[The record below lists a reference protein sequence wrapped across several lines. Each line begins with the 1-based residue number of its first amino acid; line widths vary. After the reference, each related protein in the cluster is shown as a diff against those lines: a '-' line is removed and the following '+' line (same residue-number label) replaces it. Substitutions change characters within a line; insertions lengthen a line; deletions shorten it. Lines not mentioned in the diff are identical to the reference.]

1 MSSSA
6 DFPSALPADHVDA
19 LPNGTR
25 LGEFEI
31 QGLLGVGGFG
41 MVYRAFDHSLRRPV
55 AIKEYMPSALAG
67 RQQGQQ
73 LSVRT
78 HADEATFQAGLASFI
93 DEARLLARFD
103 HPSLVKVFRFWQENN
118 TAYMVMPLY
127 EGMTLKQARSYMRRP
142 PSEDWLRKLLWSILD
157 ALRVLHDSNTLHR
170 DISPDNIF
178 LQDNGPPVL
187 LDLGAARHA
196 ISEGEM
202 QRQLTAILKVSYAPI
217 EQYAPSADGEPG
229 LPQGPWT
236 DLYSLAAVIYGCLC
250 NDAPLPAT
258 LRLIRDRMVRPAR
271 IAKTVR
277 QQFGVEY
284 SKRFIGAIAHA
295 LALQPAQRPQ
305 TIDAFLDALEMR
317 SPPERWAQFDWRA
330 DLGST
335 WATAPESRQ
344 DLSAT
349 ADLPTRFMDH
359 ATAMEVDFG
368 ATIFAPAPSASDAPA
383 PPEPPPAT
391 STPKAPAFVPERPA
405 PAPARIT
412 PRPGRLRLWAGAGGG
427 LLASALL
434 AGAWWVAQP
443 HSPAPELAPPV
454 AAQVSAEALQA
465 PPALTASD
473 AIGPGEEV
481 LEPQQDAEQTQAPPP
496 SPAAAAAAA
505 SAPLAVARKASS
517 AKAPAAPRPAA
528 SSTTASDAPS
538 PPPAPKPAPAAAP
551 ARGPL
556 EACADS
562 NFLTRPMCL
571 FNECQK
577 PGLAQ
582 HPVCVQER
590 KRYEEEEQRK
600 RLLGHN

>member
-1 MSSSA
+1 M
-6 DFPSALPADHVDA
+6 
-19 LPNGTR
+19 
-25 LGEFEI
+25 
-31 QGLLGVGGFG
+31 
-41 MVYRAFDHSLRRPV
+41 
-55 AIKEYMPSALAG
+55 
-67 RQQGQQ
+67 
-73 LSVRT
+73 
-78 HADEATFQAGLASFI
+78 
-93 DEARLLARFD
+93 
-103 HPSLVKVFRFWQENN
+103 
-118 TAYMVMPLY
+118 
-127 EGMTLKQARSYMRRP
+127 
-142 PSEDWLRKLLWSILD
+142 
-157 ALRVLHDSNTLHR
+157 LHDSNTLHR

-196 ISEGEM
+196 IGEGEM

-217 EQYAPSADGEPG
+217 EQYAPSADNEPG

-258 LRLIRDRMVRPAR
+258 LRSIRDRMVRPAR
-271 IAKTVR
+271 VAKTVR

-317 SPPERWAQFDWRA
+317 SPPEGWAQFDWRA
-330 DLGST
+330 DLGSA

-368 ATIFAPAPSASDAPA
+368 ATIFAPAPSDAQAPA
-383 PPEPPPAT
+383 APEPPPA
-391 STPKAPAFVPERPA
+391 PPVPEAAAFVPERPA
-405 PAPARIT
+405 PAPARIA
-412 PRPGRLRLWAGAGGG
+412 PRAPRTRLWAGAG
-427 LLASALL
+427 LLTTALL
-434 AGAWWVAQP
+434 AGAWWMAP
-443 HSPAPELAPPV
+443 NRAPAPEHMPAASTPSSPAPALA
-454 AAQVSAEALQA
+454 Q
-465 PPALTASD
+465 TASLAASE

-481 LEPQQDAEQTQAPPP
+481 IEPRHEEALPP
-496 SPAAAAAAA
+496 SPVA
-505 SAPLAVARKASS
+505 SATSSPVVPARKPSAPKAATAPASRPP
-517 AKAPAAPRPAA
+517 APAA
-528 SSTTASDAPS
+528 TAGEVPS

-562 NFLTRPMCL
+562 NFLTRPMCV

-577 PGLAQ
+577 PALAQ

>member
-6 DFPSALPADHVDA
+6 DFPSALHADHVDA

-41 MVYRAFDHSLRRPV
+41 MVYRAFDHSLQRPV

-78 HADEATFQAGLASFI
+78 RADEATFQAGLASFI

-127 EGMTLKQARSYMRRP
+127 QGMTLKQARSYMRRP

-196 ISEGEM
+196 IGEGEM

-217 EQYAPSADGEPG
+217 EQYAPSADNEPG

-317 SPPERWAQFDWRA
+317 SPPEGWAQFDWRA
-330 DLGST
+330 DLGSA
-335 WATAPESRQ
+335 WATAPESQQ

-368 ATIFAPAPSASDAPA
+368 ATIFAPAPSDAQAPA
-383 PPEPPPAT
+383 APEPPPA
-391 STPKAPAFVPERPA
+391 PPVPEAAAFVPERPA
-405 PAPARIT
+405 PAPARIA
-412 PRPGRLRLWAGAGGG
+412 PRAPRTRLWAGAG
-427 LLASALL
+427 LLTTALL
-434 AGAWWVAQP
+434 AGAWWMAP
-443 HSPAPELAPPV
+443 NRAPAPEHMPAASTPSSPAPALA
-454 AAQVSAEALQA
+454 Q
-465 PPALTASD
+465 TASLAASE

-481 LEPQQDAEQTQAPPP
+481 IEPRHEEALPP
-496 SPAAAAAAA
+496 SPVA
-505 SAPLAVARKASS
+505 SATSSPVVPARKPSAPKAATAPASRPP
-517 AKAPAAPRPAA
+517 APAA
-528 SSTTASDAPS
+528 TAGEVPS

-562 NFLTRPMCL
+562 NFLTRPMCV

-577 PGLAQ
+577 PALAQ